1 MFEQG
6 SSTLSSD
13 EHGVI
18 LDKIAGLEKIISDEL
33 LCGTL
38 EHCGKVNGRLCSLS
52 HDVMLRIVIAIGLF
66 PHLAIRQVFSICKKM
81 QSGLII
87 PCRSA
92 LAAGRV
98 RLGLEPLIELF
109 SRLCKPKGTS
119 ETIGAFYKGF
129 RLMGIDGCIYDAP
142 DSEANSLAFGRSSGS
157 RGQAAFP
164 QVRKVSLVELGTH
177 MEIAMSI
184 GGWATSE
191 RALLEQVWDHLP
203 SDSLLMMDAGLFS
216 FLLWNSLSKR
226 VQLLVRV
233 SNTLTLAPIEP
244 LSDGSY
250 LARIYLD
257 SDAKRRNNVSRS
269 MTVRVIEYTIDDPQ
283 RTGHQIRHRL
293 ITTLMD
299 EVLYP
304 AMELIELYHVRWE
317 QELFNDEQKT
327 HQNPIRAEKSAQL
340 RSESPNGVRQELYA
354 LSIAHYVTRSMMLDA
369 AHQSKIAPT
378 SLSFTSS
385 FRMIQN
391 RLNELP
397 SVEEKVLATW
407 YSAMLF
413 EILTERLPPRRNR
426 INPRVIKRKMS
437 KWNKKGPQH
446 RRIKPLSKTFTQA
459 VVMKT

>member
-18 LDKIAGLEKIISDEL
+18 LDKIAGLEKIISDVM
-33 LCGTL
+33 LCLTL
-38 EHCGKVNGRLCSLS
+38 DHCGKVNGRLCPLS
-52 HDVMLRIVIAIGLF
+52 HGVMLRIVIALGMF
-66 PHLAIRQVFSICKKM
+66 PHLAIRQVFSYCKRM
-81 QSGLII
+81 QNGLVI

-109 SRLCKPKGTS
+109 SRLCKPRGTS
-119 ETIGAFYKGF
+119 ETIGVFYKGL
-129 RLMGIDGCIYDAP
+129 RLMGIDGCIYDVP
-142 DSEANSLAFGRSSGS
+142 DSDANSLAFGRSSGS

-164 QVRKVSLVELGTH
+164 QARKASLVELGTH
-177 MEIAMSI
+177 MEVAMTI
-184 GGWATSE
+184 GGWSTSE
-191 RALLEQVWDHLP
+191 RELAAELWDQLP
-203 SDSLLMMDAGLFS
+203 TDSLLMMDAGLFS
-216 FLLWNSLSKR
+216 FSSWKSLSKQ

-233 SNTLTLAPIEP
+233 SNTLTLAPIKH

-257 SDAKRRNNVSRS
+257 SDAKRRNNISRS
-269 MTVRVIEYTIDDPQ
+269 MIVRVIEYTIDDPQ

-304 AMELIELYHVRWE
+304 AMELIELYHLRWE

-340 RSESPNGVRQELYA
+340 RSESPNGVRQEMYA
-354 LSIAHYVTRSMMLDA
+354 LSIAHYVTRTMMLDA

-385 FRMIQN
+385 FRIIQN
-391 RLNELP
+391 RISELP
-397 SVEEKVLATW
+397 SVEKTALATW
-407 YSAMLF
+407 YTAILC

-437 KWNKKGPQH
+437 KWNKKDPHQ
-446 RRIKPLSKTFTQA
+446 RKIKPLSKTFTQA
-459 VVMKT
+459 VVIKT

>member
-18 LDKIAGLEKIISDEL
+18 LDKIAGLEKIISDEM
-33 LCGTL
+33 LCQTL
-38 EHCGKVNGRLCSLS
+38 EHCGKVNGRLCPLS
-52 HDVMLRIVIAIGLF
+52 HDVMFRVVIAIGLF
-66 PHLAIRQVFSICKKM
+66 PHLAIRQVFSFCKRM

-98 RLGLEPLIELF
+98 RLGLEPLMELF
-109 SRLCKPKGTS
+109 SRLCKPRGTS
-119 ETIGAFYKGF
+119 ETVGAFYKGF
-129 RLMGIDGCIYDAP
+129 RLMGIDGCIYDVP

-177 MEIAMSI
+177 MEVAVAF

-191 RALLEQVWDHLP
+191 RALLEQVWDQLP

-216 FLLWNSLSKR
+216 FSLWKSLSKR
-226 VQLLVRV
+226 VQLLIRV
-233 SNTLTLAPIEP
+233 SNTLTLAPIKH

-257 SDAKRRNNVSRS
+257 SDAKRRNNISRS
-269 MTVRVIEYTIDDPQ
+269 MIVRVIEYTIDDPQ

-299 EVLYP
+299 EVLYL

-385 FRMIQN
+385 FRIIQN
-391 RLNELP
+391 RISELP
-397 SVEEKVLATW
+397 SVEKTALATW
-407 YSAMLF
+407 YVAILY

-446 RRIKPLSKTFTQA
+446 RRIKPLSKTFIQA